1 MDAPH
6 GFAMSHTGALKAIQK
21 EEAPM
26 AKITTVGLDLAKTVF
41 QVHAADRNGR
51 PVARKKLRRKQVPE
65 FFSALPPCLVGLEA
79 CASAHHW
86 ARELQALGH
95 EVRLIPPQYVRPF
108 VKTNKND
115 ASDAEAICEALMRPT
130 MRFAA
135 IKSVEQQSVLL
146 LHRARE
152 LLVRQRTM
160 LINALRGHCGEFG
173 IVAAQ
178 GAPKVADLIERIEDP
193 DDMRIPDLARAA
205 LGSLVEQLRNVQAEI
220 LDLEKKLKAWHRNN
234 EASRRLEAIPGV
246 GVITA
251 TALVATIGDASQFCS
266 GRQLAAWLGLVPR
279 QHSSGGKER
288 LGRISK
294 RGDGYIRRLL
304 VHGARADL
312 RWSRRRKGE
321 RSAWQ
326 ESLLARR
333 PTNVVLVAM
342 ANKTARVAWA
352 MLRRGETFRNRA
364 LIAT

>member
-1 MDAPH
+1 M
-6 GFAMSHTGALKAIQK
+6 TKV
-21 EEAPM
+21 
-26 AKITTVGLDLAKTVF
+26 TTVGLDLAKSVF
-41 QVHAADRNGR
+41 HVHGADRKGR
-51 PVARKKLRRKQVPE
+51 PVLRRKLRRRQVLV
-65 FFSALPPCLVGLEA
+65 FFAELSPCLVGLEA
-79 CASAHHW
+79 CASAHYW

-95 EVRLIPPQYVRPF
+95 EVRLIPPQYVKPF

-115 ASDAEAICEALMRPT
+115 TSDAEAICEALIRPT

-135 IKSVEQQSVLL
+135 VKSVEQQSVLL

-178 GAPKVADLIERIEDP
+178 GASKVTDLVVMIEDP
-193 DDMRIPDLARAA
+193 GDASIPALAREA
-205 LGSLVEQLRNVQAEI
+205 LGSLVAQLRRVQAEI
-220 LDLEKKLKAWHRNN
+220 LGLEKKLKAWHRSN

-251 TALVATIGDASQFCS
+251 TALVATIGDASQFHA

-304 VHGARADL
+304 VHGARANL
-312 RWSRRRKGE
+312 RWSRRKKEG
-321 RSAWQ
+321 RSTWQ
-326 ESLLARR
+326 EALLARR

-342 ANKTARVAWA
+342 ANKTARVVWA
-352 MLRRGETFRNRA
+352 MLSRGETFRTEAR
-364 LIAT
+364 IAA

>member
-1 MDAPH
+1 M
-6 GFAMSHTGALKAIQK
+6 TKVTI
-21 EEAPM
+21 
-26 AKITTVGLDLAKTVF
+26 VGLDLAKSVF
-41 QVHAADRNGR
+41 QVHGADKEGR
-51 PVARKKLRRKQVPE
+51 PVVGKKLRRGQVLA
-65 FFSALPPCLVGLEA
+65 FFAGLSPCLIGLEA
-79 CASAHHW
+79 CASAHYW
-86 ARELQALGH
+86 ARELRALGH
-95 EVRLIPPQYVRPF
+95 AVRLIPPQYVRPF

-115 ASDAEAICEALMRPT
+115 ATDEEAICEALMRPT

-135 IKSVEQQSVLL
+135 VKSAEQQSVLM

-173 IVAAQ
+173 MVVAQ
-178 GAPKVADLIERIEDP
+178 GASKVTILIEMIEDR
-193 DDMRIPDLARAA
+193 DDARLPALARED
-205 LGSLVEQLRNVQAEI
+205 LGSLVEQLRMAQTQI
-220 LDLEKKLKAWHRNN
+220 LDLEKQLKAWHRTN

-251 TALVATIGDASQFCS
+251 TALVATIGNASQFHS

-279 QHSSGGKER
+279 QYSSGGKAR

-294 RGDGYIRRLL
+294 RGDGYLRRLL

-312 RWSRRRKGE
+312 RWSRHRKERR
-321 RSAWQ
+321 SVWQ

-342 ANKTARVAWA
+342 ANKTARVVWA
-352 MLRRGETFRNRA
+352 MLSLGEAFRAEARSA
-364 LIAT
+364 A

>member
-1 MDAPH
+1 M
-6 GFAMSHTGALKAIQK
+6 T
-21 EEAPM
+21 
-26 AKITTVGLDLAKTVF
+26 KITIVGLDLAKSVF
-41 QVHAADRNGR
+41 QVHAADNEGM
-51 PVARKKLRRKQVPE
+51 PVVRKKLRRGQVHE
-65 FFSALPPCLVGLEA
+65 FFAGLSPCLIGLEA
-79 CASAHHW
+79 CASAHYW

-95 EVRLIPPQYVRPF
+95 EVRLIPPQYVKPF

-115 ASDAEAICEALMRPT
+115 AADAEAICEALVRPT

-135 IKSVEQQSVLL
+135 VKSAEQQSVLM

-173 IVAAQ
+173 LVVAQ
-178 GAPKVADLIERIEDP
+178 GASKVTALIEMIEDP
-193 DDMRIPDLARAA
+193 EDEDLPALARAA
-205 LGSLVEQLRNVQAEI
+205 LGSLVEQLRMTQIQI
-220 LDLEKKLKAWHRNN
+220 LGLEKKLKAWHRTN
-234 EASRRLEAIPGV
+234 EASRRLETIPGV

-251 TALVATIGDASQFCS
+251 TALVATIGDASQFHS

-279 QHSSGGKER
+279 QRSSGGKER

-312 RWSRRRKGE
+312 RWSKHRKERR
-321 RSAWQ
+321 SIWQ

-342 ANKTARVAWA
+342 ANKTARVVWA
-352 MLRRGETFRNRA
+352 MLSRGETFRTEDRA
-364 LIAT
+364 AA